1 MKYQKSPFP
10 YLAILF
16 VIMTVSVCLKLT
28 VDQTMKQPIVHEIKF
43 EHKRNI
49 RENYPRTEVTYL
61 MASPNYYCE
70 E

>member
-16 VIMTVSVCLKLT
+16 VIMAVSVCLKLT
-28 VDQTMKQPIVHEIKF
+28 VDQKMKQPIVHEIKF
-43 EHKRNI
+43 EEKKNS
-49 RENYPRTEVTYL
+49 RENFPRTEVTFL
-61 MASPNYYCE
+61 ITSSNYYCE